1 MAVTRPWVTPEEVRA
16 YTDFADV
23 QSRSDTKLAID
34 ITRAEQAVIAYTG
47 NKFDDAELEEI
58 PANVKTAVI
67 LLAESY
73 AHKAHQATVTLKSE
87 TYDDYSYTASDSEIS
102 VGDLGLEYLLDEYK
116 ISTAAGKLF
125 MRLRKL

>member
-1 MAVTRPWVTPEEVRA
+1 MAVERPWVTPEEVRA
-16 YTDFADV
+16 YTDYADV
-23 QSRSDTKLAID
+23 QERSDAKLAID

-47 NKFDDAELEEI
+47 NKFDDAEMEVI

-73 AHKAHQATVTLKSE
+73 AHKVYQATVTMKSE
-87 TYDDYSYTASDSEIS
+87 SFDDYSYTANDTEIS
-102 VGDLGLEYLLDEYK
+102 VGELGLEYLLDEYK
-116 ISTAAGKLF
+116 ISAAAGKLF